1 MCFRKEKD
9 NDNNEKKSILNYKNN
24 TNNDLLNNYNS
35 LKKNH
40 LFKKDDCI
48 IEFSGIDLN
57 KLILQV
63 EKYINSW
70 FNKSNF
76 KVMGSN
82 IINNNSYYILID
94 KITKDIIKI
103 RYTFIDYEIIKV
115 LVINEVIHSV

>member
-9 NDNNEKKSILNYKNN
+9 NDNNEKKSILNN
-24 TNNDLLNNYNS
+24 TNNDLFNNYNS

-48 IEFSGIDLN
+48 IEFRGIDLN
-57 KLILQV
+57 KLILEI

-76 KVMGSN
+76 KVMGSS

-94 KITKDIIKI
+94 KITKDTIKI
-103 RYTFIDYEIIKV
+103 RYTLIDYDPIKI